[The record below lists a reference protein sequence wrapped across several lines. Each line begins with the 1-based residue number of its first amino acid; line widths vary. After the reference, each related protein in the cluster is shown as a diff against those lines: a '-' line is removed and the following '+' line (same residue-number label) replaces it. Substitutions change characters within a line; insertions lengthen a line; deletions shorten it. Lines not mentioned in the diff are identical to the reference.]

1 MNDQNL
7 QAGMLEQYVT
17 FFFLLFLFKKIVT
30 ISVFAFIPSKKTFTE
45 RIFPKI
51 IVSLPQISL

>member
-17 FFFLLFLFKKIVT
+17 FFSMLFLFKKIVI
-30 ISVFAFIPSKKTFTE
+30 ISVFVFIPSKKTFTE

>member
-1 MNDQNL
+1 MNNQNL

-17 FFFLLFLFKKIVT
+17 FFSMLFLFKKIVI
-30 ISVFAFIPSKKTFTE
+30 ISVFVFISSKKTFTE

-51 IVSLPQISL
+51 IVFLPQISL